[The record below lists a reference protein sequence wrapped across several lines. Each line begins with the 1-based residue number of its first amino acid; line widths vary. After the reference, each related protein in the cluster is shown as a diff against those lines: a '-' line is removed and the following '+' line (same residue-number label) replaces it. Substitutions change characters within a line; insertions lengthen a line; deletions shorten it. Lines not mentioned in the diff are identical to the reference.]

1 MADTS
6 IKTNPAFVF
15 QTPQVRF
22 SNQVTPLLVNNRPWD
37 IAELHT
43 DGRSQPL
50 DIHLKKLFGTVL
62 PPSAAQKY
70 GLRLNCRYSF
80 AVATVADEQLFSTV
94 PVLLTPWLQ
103 VEKEAK
109 IDERLVE
116 AIAKE
121 IERWQRINVPVKDQE
136 RYQFTL

>member
-1 MADTS
+1 M
-6 IKTNPAFVF
+6 
-15 QTPQVRF
+15 
-22 SNQVTPLLVNNRPWD
+22 
-37 IAELHT
+37 
-43 DGRSQPL
+43 
-50 DIHLKKLFGTVL
+50 
-62 PPSAAQKY
+62 
-70 GLRLNCRYSF
+70 
-80 AVATVADEQLFSTV
+80 ATVADEQLFSTV

-116 AIAKE
+116 AIAKK